1 VRFFQFEY
9 IYLKKNIMKNTYNS
23 INENEKKRILEMH
36 KKGGYTS
43 LNEQSEPTLN
53 NRFTGDKYTRI
64 PGSDDDSRPA
74 QNKIIIPKDITI
86 DGSLFK
92 NGIANI
98 DKSNPQYQTAIK
110 ELKKLPADMTVN
122 IEGGASAVGSPKY
135 DNNKLAN
142 LRATN
147 FINAAR
153 QDGVKVNMTPSGFV
167 GSAKVKNS
175 PQAEAEQYVKI
186 NFTQG
191 GGYRPE
197 TAVGNTR
204 TDKRLG
210 GDTFLDPEKIKRG
223 IKRYKICL
231 KDLTYDEYINVFRT
245 YNSKNKIDRGSI
257 SSK

>member
-1 VRFFQFEY
+1 
-9 IYLKKNIMKNTYNS
+9 MKNTYNS

-43 LNEQSEPTLN
+43 LNEQSEPTLD
-53 NRFTGDKYTRI
+53 NRFTGDKFTRN
-64 PGSDDDSRPA
+64 PGLDDDARQA
-74 QNKIIIPKDITI
+74 KNDVKIPDNIII

-98 DKSNPQYQTAIK
+98 DKSNPQYKTAIRQLK
-110 ELKKLPADMTVN
+110 ELPADMTVN
-122 IEGGASAVGSPKY
+122 IEGGASAVGSQSGY
-135 DNNKLAN
+135 DNDKLAN

-147 FINAAR
+147 FINAAK

-186 NFTQG
+186 NFTKG

-197 TAVGNTR
+197 TAVDKTR

-210 GDTFLDPEKIKRG
+210 GATLDQEKIKRG